1 MSYSVFAAKNVQDLV
16 NKTSDNKIM
25 YAVNKISKTLI
36 NQSGGSGITL
46 TNNEIKIILKVIR
59 SLELLE
65 KLLVKKEDLLV
76 SQ

>member
-1 MSYSVFAAKNVQDLV
+1 
-16 NKTSDNKIM
+16 M

-59 SLELLE
+59 SLELE
-65 KLLVKKEDLLV
+65 KLLVKKEDLQV

>member
-1 MSYSVFAAKNVQDLV
+1 
-16 NKTSDNKIM
+16 M
-25 YAVNKISKTLI
+25 YAVNKISKTLT

-65 KLLVKKEDLLV
+65 KLLVKKEDLQV

>member
-1 MSYSVFAAKNVQDLV
+1 
-16 NKTSDNKIM
+16 M

-46 TNNEIKIILKVIR
+46 TNEIKIILKVIR

-65 KLLVKKEDLLV
+65 KLLVKKEDLQV

>member
-25 YAVNKISKTLI
+25 YAVNKISTTLI
-36 NQSGGSGITL
+36 NQSGGSRITL